1 VLAAKEGSGVRRRRL
16 LNLDFE
22 RRAEAKVRIARD
34 AFDERH

>member
-1 VLAAKEGSGVRRRRL
+1 VLAAKEGSGVRRRL